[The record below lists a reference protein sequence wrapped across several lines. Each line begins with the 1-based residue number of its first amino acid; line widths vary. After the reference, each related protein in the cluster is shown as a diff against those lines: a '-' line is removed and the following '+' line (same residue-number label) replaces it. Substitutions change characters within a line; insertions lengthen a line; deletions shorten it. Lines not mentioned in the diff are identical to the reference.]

1 MMRYR
6 YIALGVVLV
15 LAICL
20 AGCGESAPLTAKA
33 TLKDPKGQK
42 VGEAKLTETPK
53 GVKIQLTVENLTP
66 GVHAFHIHEKGV
78 CTGSDFKSAGG
89 HFNPFG
95 KEHGLKNPKGPHAGD
110 LPNFTVGPDGRAT
123 FETVATLVTLK
134 PGKNSLFQPGG
145 TSLMVHAQPDDEVSD
160 PAGKAGPRIACGVI
174 TK

>member
-1 MMRYR
+1 MP
-6 YIALGVVLV
+6 GVLTFSITLM
-15 LAICL
+15 LAIGL
-20 AGCGESAPLTAKA
+20 LGCGESAPLTAKA
-33 TLKDPKGQK
+33 ILQDPQGQK

-53 GVKIQLTVENLTP
+53 GVKIVLTVENLTP
-66 GVHAFHIHEKGV
+66 GVHAFHIHEKGE
-78 CTGSDFKSAGG
+78 CAGPHFKTAGG

-145 TSLMVHAQPDDEVSD
+145 TSLMVHAQADDEVSD
-160 PAGKAGPRIACGVI
+160 PAGQAGPRIACGVI